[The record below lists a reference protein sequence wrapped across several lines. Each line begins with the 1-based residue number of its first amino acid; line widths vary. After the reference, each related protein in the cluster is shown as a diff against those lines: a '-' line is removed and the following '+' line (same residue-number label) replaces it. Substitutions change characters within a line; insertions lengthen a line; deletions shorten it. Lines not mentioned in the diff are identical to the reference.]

1 MHAIA
6 SFFSHI
12 KYLAIGGLVTSAAE
26 FIFGYNLFDLAKD
39 GLNKLL
45 SGKKA

>member
-12 KYLAIGGLVTSAAE
+12 KYLAIGGLVTSTFE
-26 FIFGYNLFDLAKD
+26 FIFSYNLIDLAKD

-45 SGKKA
+45 TKRGK